1 MAFIFLVL
9 RFMHLLLTGRFYG
22 TKLYSSAGIDPDES
36 GYARQALERSQFPGD
51 LLVLAI
57 RRNDEVIVPHGTTRL
72 ALGDHLTVLGNLDTI
87 QMAEDWTSGW

>member
-1 MAFIFLVL
+1 
-9 RFMHLLLTGRFYG
+9 
-22 TKLYSSAGIDPDES
+22 
-36 GYARQALERSQFPGD
+36 
-51 LLVLAI
+51 VLAI

>member
-1 MAFIFLVL
+1 MNPD
-9 RFMHLLLTGRFYG
+9 MHGKRL
-22 TKLYSSAGIDPDES
+22 SEAH
-36 GYARQALERSQFPGD
+36 FPGD

-87 QMAEDWTSGW
+87 EMAEDWTSGW